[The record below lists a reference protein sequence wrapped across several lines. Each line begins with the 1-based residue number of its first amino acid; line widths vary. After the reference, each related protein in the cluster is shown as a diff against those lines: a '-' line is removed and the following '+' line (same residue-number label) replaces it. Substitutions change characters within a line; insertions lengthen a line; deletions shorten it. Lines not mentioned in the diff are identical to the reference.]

1 TLVSLLVGYK
11 DIAKPTVAEAA
22 LDDVTTAD
30 TSEVPL
36 ETATYGVM
44 TGTVAEI
51 YIGKTY
57 PNAKI
62 SIYTATP
69 DAFVALSNG
78 KIDYVMTP
86 YTTAVTAIRNND
98 ALCIYQNNVE
108 KEKIACGVSKDNEA
122 LRDNIDAVLT
132 TFKKDGTLDQII
144 ANWTVP
150 DKDYVLDDVPVAN
163 GKNGVLRVAINADR
177 EPM

>member
-1 TLVSLLVGYK
+1 MRHQFTRTAAFALILMTLVSLLVGYK

-62 SIYTATP
+62 STYTATP

-98 ALCIYQNNVE
+98 AFRIYQNNVE
-108 KEKIACGVSKDNEA
+108 KE
-122 LRDNIDAVLT
+122 
-132 TFKKDGTLDQII
+132 
-144 ANWTVP
+144 
-150 DKDYVLDDVPVAN
+150 
-163 GKNGVLRVAINADR
+163 
-177 EPM
+177 